1 MTLSDLAVG
10 FGLLLLVEGLPL
22 FISPARYRELL
33 KAIDE
38 VPDPVLRGVGLAA
51 MALGLALL
59 YLLKGASGAN

>member
-1 MTLSDLAVG
+1 M
-10 FGLLLLVEGLPL
+10 EGLPL
-22 FISPARYRELL
+22 FVSPARYRELL